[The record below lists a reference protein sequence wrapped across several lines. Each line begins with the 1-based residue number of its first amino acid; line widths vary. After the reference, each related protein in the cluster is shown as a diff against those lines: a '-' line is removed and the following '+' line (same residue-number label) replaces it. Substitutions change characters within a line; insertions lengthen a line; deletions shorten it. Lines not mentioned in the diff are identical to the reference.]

1 MLNPHLLTIEK
12 DNTEIVLSM
21 FNDIPSPLLLRL
33 EIPDISEEEI
43 KTLKENGECI
53 VNSKK
58 YILIPWIWN

>member
-21 FNDIPSPLLLRL
+21 FNDNPSPLLLRL
-33 EIPDISEEEI
+33 EIPNITDEEI
-43 KTLKENGECI
+43 KTLKENNECI

-58 YILIPWIWN
+58 YILIPWI